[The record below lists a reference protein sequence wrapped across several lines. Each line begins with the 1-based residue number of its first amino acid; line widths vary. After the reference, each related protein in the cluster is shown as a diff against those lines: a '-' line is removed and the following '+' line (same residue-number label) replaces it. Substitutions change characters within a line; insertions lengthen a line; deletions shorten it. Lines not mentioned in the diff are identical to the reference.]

1 MDMKKS
7 RVAAVCVAAVIVL
20 AALFL
25 IWQLAGEKGA
35 IQRQLDC
42 VDTKTK
48 QKVTVSVSGTY
59 THYFFRADRFEG
71 EISVEGFGKSEGKF
85 VFDKNGEAAFS
96 HDEQGQPFGSVRQ
109 QDQFGSIMILTSD
122 LSLVSENFRLLEK

>member
-1 MDMKKS
+1 MDSRKKLTAACAA
-7 RVAAVCVAAVIVL
+7 VAAVL
-20 AALFL
+20 TALVL

>member
-48 QKVTVSVSGTY
+48 QKVTVTVSGTY
-59 THYFFRADRFEG
+59 THYFFRADRLKARSAWRALAKARESSYLTKTVKRRSLMMINASRSG
-71 EISVEGFGKSEGKF
+71 VSASRISLGRS
-85 VFDKNGEAAFS
+85 
-96 HDEQGQPFGSVRQ
+96 
-109 QDQFGSIMILTSD
+109 
-122 LSLVSENFRLLEK
+122 

>member
-1 MDMKKS
+1 MDSRKKLTA
-7 RVAAVCVAAVIVL
+7 VCAAVVAVL
-20 AALFL
+20 AALVL
-25 IWQLAGEKGA
+25 IWQLAGEKGT

-48 QKVTVSVSGTY
+48 QKVTVTVSGTY

-96 HDEQGQPFGSVRQ
+96 HDEQGQPSGSVRQ
-109 QDQFGSIMILTSD
+109 QDQFGSIMILTND